1 MNIDETA
8 EEAVF
13 RAEVA
18 KWIAD
23 TVPEE
28 LRWNEGYGAGRPIDL
43 LLSSAG
49 YLGYTWPKEFGGGGA
64 TPVMAAILDEER
76 ALAGIPASRSPS
88 RFGIHLVGAA
98 LMNHGTP
105 EQKAEFLPRILRVES
120 IWCQGF
126 SEPEAGSDLAN
137 VRTRLEAYEDHYL
150 VNGSKIWTTQAHEA
164 DWCFAL
170 VRSDPGA
177 PKHRGLSFVLI
188 DMHQPGITVRPLQQ
202 MTGGAEFNEVFFDD
216 VRVEPGHIVG
226 GLGAGWT
233 VTRTVLGAERTYAQV
248 SRYRQYMAELARL
261 GTSLTDLEHSSK
273 RSWLVE
279 FGKVA
284 ADISGI
290 RDLSFKITSLA
301 TAGEDGGSLSS
312 ITKLWW
318 SESHQRL
325 VELGYSI
332 AVATGRDVDYWF
344 DLWLW
349 ARAETIYAGSS
360 QVQKNIV
367 AEQLLGLPR

>member
-1 MNIDETA
+1 
-8 EEAVF
+8 
-13 RAEVA
+13 
-18 KWIAD
+18 
-23 TVPEE
+23 
-28 LRWNEGYGAGRPIDL
+28 
-43 LLSSAG
+43 
-49 YLGYTWPKEFGGGGA
+49 
-64 TPVMAAILDEER
+64 
-76 ALAGIPASRSPS
+76 
-88 RFGIHLVGAA
+88 
-98 LMNHGTP
+98 MNHGTR
-105 EQKAEFLPRILRVES
+105 EQQAEFLPRILKVES

-137 VRTRLEAYEDHYL
+137 VRTRLEPAGDHFV

-170 VRSDPGA
+170 TRSDPEA
-177 PKHRGLSFVLI
+177 PKHRSLSFVLI

-226 GLGAGWT
+226 ELGEGWT
-233 VTRTVLGAERTYAQV
+233 VTRTVLGAERTYAQL

-261 GTSLTDLEHSSK
+261 GSLLAGVDHPEK
-273 RSWLVE
+273 RGWLIE
-279 FGKVA
+279 YGNVA

-290 RDLSFKITSLA
+290 RHLSYKITSLA
-301 TAGEDGGSLSS
+301 AAGEDGGCLPS

-325 VELGYSI
+325 VELGYTV
-332 AVATGRDVDYWF
+332 AVAADRDVDYWF

-367 AEQLLGLPR
+367 AERLLGLPR